1 MDSQTFS
8 KITRYLDWPPEHP
21 LTLATELV
29 CVAGMT
35 QTQGA
40 RAYQVDQSQ
49 LSKKV
54 KRVAMAAKAL
64 SAFTPTPITLTVAD
78 GRRQRKERPC
88 D

>member
-8 KITRYLDWPPEHP
+8 KITRYLDWSPDHH
-21 LTLATELV
+21 LTLATGLV

-35 QTQGA
+35 QSQAAQT
-40 RAYQVDQSQ
+40 YQVDQSQ
-49 LSKKV
+49 LNKKV